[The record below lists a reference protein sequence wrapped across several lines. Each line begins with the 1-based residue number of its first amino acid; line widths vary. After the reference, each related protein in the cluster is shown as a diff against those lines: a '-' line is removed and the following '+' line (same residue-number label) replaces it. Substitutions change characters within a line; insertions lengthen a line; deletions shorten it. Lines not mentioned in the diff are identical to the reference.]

1 MQRKLPLDITG
12 IERVRYGRIDL
23 KSIDRKL
30 KSVLEVFPL
39 CTEFRKM
46 YTFLEVIVFLR
57 QFRAGSLLLINGYR
71 VDCLFVYVV
80 LTEGV

>member
-23 KSIDRKL
+23 ESIDRKL
-30 KSVLEVFPL
+30 NLVLEVFPL

-46 YTFLEVIVFLR
+46 DTFLEVIVFLR
-57 QFRAGSLLLINGYR
+57 QFRASSLLLINGYR